1 MDHMITFGIVGGVAS
16 GKSLVSQAF
25 ASSGAGILDAD
36 KAGHEVLATD
46 PDVRD
51 ALVARWGRSI
61 LADNDQVDRKAV
73 ANRVFS
79 GTTDLASED
88 RHFLE
93 SLLHPRIRQHLDQQ
107 RQAFAAEGRP
117 AVVLDA
123 PLLLEAGW
131 GPMCDVVVFVDVP
144 RETRL
149 ARAGLRGW
157 SEAEF
162 DRREAAQWPAEEK
175 RRAADVVLENVG
187 SPEDLADD
195 VQQIWSQRVKQS

>member
-1 MDHMITFGIVGGVAS
+1 MDNMITFGIVGGVAS

-25 ASSGAGILDAD
+25 ASLGAGVLDAD

-46 PDVRD
+46 LDVRE
-51 ALVARWGRSI
+51 ALVERWGRSI
-61 LADNDQVDRKAV
+61 LTDNGQVDRKAV

-79 GTTDLASED
+79 NASDLAAED
-88 RHFLE
+88 RSFLE
-93 SLLHPRIRQHLDQQ
+93 GLLHPRIRQQLDEQ
-107 RQAFAAEGRP
+107 RKAFAAEGRP

-131 GPMCDVVVFVDVP
+131 GPMCDVVIFVDVP
-144 RETRL
+144 REIRL

-162 DRREAAQWPAEEK
+162 DRREAAQWPAAEK

-187 SPEDLADD
+187 TPDELADH
-195 VQQIWSQRVKQS
+195 VQQIWSQHVKLP

>member
-1 MDHMITFGIVGGVAS
+1 VDHMITFGIVGGVAS
-16 GKSLVSQAF
+16 GKSLVSQAC
-25 ASSGAGILDAD
+25 AKLGAGVLDAD

-46 PDVRD
+46 SAVRE

-61 LADNDQVDRKAV
+61 LTDNGQVERKAV

-79 GTTDLASED
+79 DANDLTSED
-88 RHFLE
+88 RSFLE
-93 SLLHPRIRQHLDQQ
+93 GLLHPRIRQRLDEQ

-131 GPMCDVVVFVDVP
+131 APMCDVVIFVDVP
-144 RETRL
+144 REVRL

-175 RRAADVVLENVG
+175 RRAANVVLENVG
-187 SPEDLADD
+187 SPAELADD
-195 VQQIWSQRVKQS
+195 IHQIWSQHVKLP